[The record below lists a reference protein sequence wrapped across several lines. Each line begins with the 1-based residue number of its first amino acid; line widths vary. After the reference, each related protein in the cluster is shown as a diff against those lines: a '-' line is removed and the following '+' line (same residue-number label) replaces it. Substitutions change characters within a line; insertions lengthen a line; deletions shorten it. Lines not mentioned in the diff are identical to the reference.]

1 MVGFVETDFAVRRAL
16 IVASA
21 AVVATGL
28 TYWLGVWTAPGQ
40 QAENRIFAD
49 ARELLAATGTH
60 PAVLPVGI
68 PTAALLVVLIPA
80 VLGLAQRRVAGTV
93 AAVAI
98 VLCGAGAA
106 SLLKAALPRPA
117 LDPIPG
123 GNGNSFASGHVA
135 MAMSF
140 VLAVLLVTPA
150 ALRWLAAGV
159 GAIAVCLVVSGT
171 MIAAWHR
178 PSDAIGAVLI
188 SLVLFLLAVAV
199 LIGRRKLVQVRTTP
213 IEKSSLALGAATGV
227 VVAIGCAVVL
237 LSSVEGESSRWAEL
251 LVACVATNVL
261 AVAGVVLATLLLRP
275 LDFASQ
281 ATASRK
287 DSASWIRIGYPAST
301 GGGCSGWQRPVSSPA
316 RR

>member
-1 MVGFVETDFAVRRAL
+1 MVGFVDMDFAVRRAL

-28 TYWLGVWTAPGQ
+28 TYWLGVWTVAGQ
-40 QAENRIFAD
+40 RAENRVFLD

-60 PAVLPVGI
+60 PAVLPVSI
-68 PTAALLVVLIPA
+68 SAAALLVVLIPA
-80 VLGLAQRRVAGTV
+80 ALGLARRRIAGTL

-98 VLCGAGAA
+98 VLGGVGAA
-106 SLLKAALPRPA
+106 SVLKAALPRPE
-117 LDPIPG
+117 LDPITG
-123 GNGNSFASGHVA
+123 GHGNSFPSGHVA

-150 ALRWLAAGV
+150 ALRWLVAGV

-178 PSDAIGAVLI
+178 PSDTIGAVLI

-199 LIGRRKLVQVRTTP
+199 LIGRGKLVGVRTRP

-237 LSSVEGESSRWAEL
+237 LSSAVGESTGARWVEL
-251 LVACVATNVL
+251 LVACVLTNLL
-261 AVAGVVLATLLLRP
+261 AVAAVVLATLLLRP
-275 LDFASQ
+275 LGFTSP
-281 ATASRK
+281 TTVSGK
-287 DSASWIRIGYPAST
+287 DRASWTQLRYPVSA
-301 GGGCSGWQRPVSSPA
+301 GGGYSD
-316 RR
+316 